1 MNDIRVPE
9 FSREDYLLTVKAFE
23 WVDSFSDS
31 ELQIEQIMTLVSL
44 QAEKVGVKNFKTMY
58 KKHLKDIAKNNNDL
72 TLYNATNF
80 EGQKLQ
86 LACGLWDCD
95 DMGVSIKGP
104 TGDEVACMHPIMPV
118 QRLINIDT
126 NIVKLKIDFKICD
139 IWKNIIVDRKT
150 LASNTSIISLADY
163 GIAVNSTNSNLLVRF
178 LTEIECMNQ
187 GRIPELNSVGRLG
200 WIPEHG
206 FSPYVDNLVFDGDAT
221 FKHFFDSVKEK
232 GSFDKWLEVA
242 EVVRNGNSIPA
253 RIMLAASFASVL
265 VEICGGLPFFVHL
278 WGNTEGGKTVA
289 LMLAASVWAN
299 PRPGSYLHSFNG
311 TGVAQELSAGFVN
324 SLPLILDELQIM
336 KDKKDFDQMIYQL
349 TEGVGRQR
357 GAKTG
362 GLQQTKTWSNCILT
376 SGEMPL
382 SGSNS
387 GGGAVNRIIDLEYN
401 EALFENPV
409 YVAETVKKNYGFAG
423 KRFIDCIS
431 DDEVQ
436 DRIIQKNKEF
446 LKVLQQSES
455 TDKQAMSASI
465 ILTADFFATEFI
477 FKDGMNL
484 SVEDITPFLTTKT
497 DVSQNVRAYE
507 YIMDIIAMNESRF
520 SSYAGDSTERWG
532 VTDDGYIYII
542 TTKFRNILR
551 DEGYNSTAVL
561 SWLRKNNLI
570 ECEGNRVDK
579 VKKIGGMSRRC
590 VWLKQSALDTFVEEI
605 SVESEKNPFIQE
617 KLEINV

>member
-1 MNDIRVPE
+1 MNEIQIPKFE
-9 FSREDYLLTVKAFE
+9 AEDYLGTLAPYEWLNAFAENPFQLTQVLEMISK
-23 WVDSFSDS
+23 
-31 ELQIEQIMTLVSL
+31 
-44 QAEKVGVKNFKTMY
+44 QAYSVGVKNFKSLFKAY
-58 KKHLKDIAKNNNDL
+58 QKSLKQQTSDIV
-72 TLYNATNF
+72 YNATNF
-80 EGQKLQ
+80 ENQEIQ
-86 LACGLWDCD
+86 LDCGTWVCD
-95 DMGVSIKGP
+95 EYGV
-104 TGDEVACMHPIMPV
+104 TGVDRLGFEIVACQHPILPV
-118 QRLINIDT
+118 QRLINIDSDT
-126 NIVKLKIDFKICD
+126 EKLKIAFKKGGR
-139 IWKNIIVDRKT
+139 WKHIIVDKKT
-150 LASNTSIISLADY
+150 LASNNAIISLADS
-163 GIAVNSTNSNLLVRF
+163 GVAVNSENSRYLVRY
-178 LTEIECMNQ
+178 LTEIENMNFD
-187 GRIPELNSVGRLG
+187 RIPEINSVGRLG
-200 WIPEHG
+200 WIPGHG
-206 FSPYVDNLVFDGDAT
+206 FSPYVENLVFDGDLT
-221 FKHFFDSVKEK
+221 FKRFFESVKEK
-232 GSFDKWLEVA
+232 GSFEKWLEVA

-382 SGSNS
+382 SGSSS

-423 KRFIDCIS
+423 KKFIECIS
-431 DDEVQ
+431 DEEVK

-446 LKVLQQSES
+446 LKTLQQSES

-477 FKDGMNL
+477 FNDGMNL

-497 DVSQNVRAYE
+497 EVSQNLRAYE
-507 YIMDIIAMNESRF
+507 YIMDVIAMNESRF
-520 SSYAGDSTERWG
+520 SSFSTNDTERWG
-532 VTDDGYIYII
+532 VSDDEYIYII

-551 DEGYNSTAVL
+551 EEGYNSTAVL
-561 SWLRKNNLI
+561 SWMRKNRLI
-570 ECEGNRVDK
+570 ECEGDRVDK

-590 VWLKQSALDTFVEEI
+590 VWLKQSVLDTFIDEN

-617 KLEINV
+617 KLELNG